1 MLQHQSLGRLV
12 AWMQSDH
19 KGFIHMRYL
28 LPDSV
33 TTELFLAMPGSRIQV
48 TGAQVESSISFA
60 GQRVWMAATLG
71 TRELDVR
78 FEKLAER
85 TPVELITWFEDGLEE
100 YTGRRTLRQSPQ
112 RRSGGVLRIAA

>member
-1 MLQHQSLGRLV
+1 MLQHQSLGRLI
-12 AWMQSDH
+12 AWMQSDQ

-48 TGAQVESSISFA
+48 TGAQVESSICFA
-60 GQRVWMAATLG
+60 GQRVWIGAKLG
-71 TRELDVR
+71 TRELDAR

-100 YTGRRTLRQSPQ
+100 YTGRRTLRQSTQ
-112 RRSGGVLRIAA
+112 RRTGRVLRVAA